1 MNIQELRLGNAVSVK
16 VWDDLNPL
24 FTVTE
29 IGYDVLWVSNSGG
42 NVSTPVSPGLVAG
55 IPISKDTVKNIRGL
69 GEGLFG
75 AFFFKVE
82 DLELVIDIEDN
93 EVILNLNMATE
104 ISESANLPDKIFT
117 RSLPNITQIHQLQN
131 LIYDLNGGV
140 MLEYNTNAQ

>member
-42 NVSTPVSPGLVAG
+42 NVSTPVSPGLVEG
-55 IPISKDTVKNIRGL
+55 IPISKDAVKNL
-69 GEGLFG
+69 EGFVFDEPDELFYYYLDG
-75 AFFFKVE
+75 ISIEVDGNVVFVN
-82 DLELVIDIEDN
+82 ID
-93 EVILNLNMATE
+93 
-104 ISESANLPDKIFT
+104 LPDGVFNKV
-117 RSLPNITQIHQLQN
+117 LPNITQIHQLQN

-140 MLEYNTNAQ
+140 MLEYNTNAK